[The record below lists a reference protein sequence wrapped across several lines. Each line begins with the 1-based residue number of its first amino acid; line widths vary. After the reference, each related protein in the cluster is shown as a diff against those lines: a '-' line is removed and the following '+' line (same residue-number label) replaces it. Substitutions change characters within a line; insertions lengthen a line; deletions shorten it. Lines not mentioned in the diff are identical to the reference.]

1 MCVGLLAGGA
11 QSAQM
16 GTMAD
21 GSVGLLSCL
30 LGETSCFGNSLSS
43 VTTSNSVSSSHMR
56 LGIVNSSVLSVSQ
69 GLAFYLNISEVK

>member
-1 MCVGLLAGGA
+1 MFAGSLAGGA
-11 QSAQM
+11 QSAQVA
-16 GTMAD
+16 TMAHR
-21 GSVGLLSCL
+21 SVGLLSCL

-56 LGIVNSSVLSVSQ
+56 LGIVNSNVLSVSQ